1 MRTLRTTLR
10 GAAVAAVAAS
20 LAAGAA
26 VTALP
31 ATAAPTTMDEGRTMA
46 KASLA
51 KAGQDATSAAEHKA
65 KKPKKPKKPKVKD
78 VAVDPDFGP
87 NVTFIDETW
96 TADRINEF
104 LETVNDEEE
113 FSLDRHQVF
122 FEPGTYGSAAGQD
135 DPATATGI
143 VNAHVGYYESIAGLG
158 AQPDDVHIN
167 GALHVEPVVGC
178 PNEPWACADPGS
190 LTRFWRSISNM
201 GINPIQRPVGED
213 AALPYP
219 AGVTAPHQMR
229 FAVSQAAPMRRMDI
243 QGDLT
248 IFGRYGEF
256 ASGGYLANSRVSGT
270 IASGSQQQWFTRNSE
285 VGAWD
290 GGVWNMLF
298 SGVTGAPAT
307 NFGQPAGEG
316 VGVTTTVDSTPV
328 SREAP
333 FLYRDGSGA
342 LAVFV
347 PNAKTNS
354 TGTDWSTG
362 PEAGQ
367 SIDVSEFYVAKEGSD
382 DAASINAALAAGKNL
397 ILTPGVYELDAALR
411 IDRAD
416 TVVLGLGYAS
426 LTPTAG
432 NAVIE
437 VGDVAGVKIAGIT
450 ADANVPESET
460 LIKVGPTGATVSDA
474 ADPTTLT
481 DVFVRVG
488 GPWAGKAVTSIE
500 VNSPDTLLDHIW
512 AWRGDHGNGI
522 GWDVNTGAHGVV
534 VNGDRVTA
542 TGLFVE
548 HYQEEQT
555 IWNGEDGQTLFYQN
569 EIPYDV
575 PNQAAWMD
583 GDRLGYAAYR
593 VADGVQNHTA
603 TGTGTYSFFNQGQDI
618 RLESGIQAPN
628 APGVSFRSMTAV
640 FLNGSGGINHV
651 INDTGAAVQQGTQR
665 TQVVAYP

>member
-26 VTALP
+26 VTATATP
-31 ATAAPTTMDEGRTMA
+31 AADGQGKALAPAASAKDTAAQGTA
-46 KASLA
+46 KPLDQY
-51 KAGQDATSAAEHKA
+51 KIKQKGKH
-65 KKPKKPKKPKVKD
+65 KPKKG
-78 VAVDPDFGP
+78 AADPDFGP
-87 NVTFIDETW
+87 NVTFIDPSW
-96 TADRINEF
+96 TTDRINQ
-104 LETVNDEEE
+104 LLDSVNDEAE

-143 VNAHVGYYESIAGLG
+143 VNAQVGYYESIAGLG
-158 AQPDDVHIN
+158 ARPDDVHIN

-213 AALPYP
+213 AALPFP
-219 AGVTAPHQMR
+219 AGVTEPHQMR

-270 IASGSQQQWFTRNSE
+270 IVSGSQQQWFTRNSE

-290 GGVWNMLF
+290 GGVWNMVF

-307 NFGQPAGEG
+307 NFGQPVGES
-316 VGVTTTVDSTPV
+316 VGVTTTIGATPV

-333 FLYRDGSGA
+333 FLYRDGTGE

-347 PNAKTNS
+347 PRAKTNS

-362 PEAGQ
+362 PEAGE
-367 SIDVSEFYVAKEGSD
+367 SIGISDFYVAKEGTD
-382 DAASINAALAAGKNL
+382 TAASINAALAGGKNL
-397 ILTPGVYELDAALR
+397 ILTPGVYELDAPLR
-411 IDRAD
+411 IDRAG

-432 NAVIE
+432 NAVVE

-450 ADANVPESET
+450 ADANVPESQK
-460 LIKVGPTGATVSDA
+460 LIQVGPEGATVSDA

-583 GDRLGYAAYR
+583 GERLGYAAYR
-593 VADGVQNHTA
+593 VADDVRNHSA

-628 APGVSFRSMTAV
+628 TPGVSFRSMTAI

-651 INDTGAAVQQGTQR
+651 INDAGTPVQQGTQR
-665 TQVVAYP
+665 SQVIAYP

>member
-26 VTALP
+26 VAALP
-31 ATAAPTTMDEGRTMA
+31 ATAAPSATDAGRAMA
-46 KASLA
+46 KSSVA
-51 KAGQDATSAAEHKA
+51 KPGATSEAKEQKA
-65 KKPKKPKKPKVKD
+65 KKPKVKKPKK
-78 VAVDPDFGP
+78 AAADPDFGP
-87 NVTFIDETW
+87 NVTFIDQTW
-96 TADRINEF
+96 AVDEINTF
-104 LETVNDEEE
+104 LETVNDEAE
-113 FSLDRHQVF
+113 FSLDRHQVY

-135 DPATATGI
+135 NPATATGI

-178 PNEPWACADPGS
+178 PTQPWACADPGS

-201 GINPIQRPVGED
+201 GINPIQRPIGED
-213 AALPYP
+213 AALPFP
-219 AGVTAPHQMR
+219 AGVTEPHQMR

-307 NFGQPAGEG
+307 NFGQTVGEG
-316 VGVTTTVDSTPV
+316 VGVTTTVGSTPV

-333 FLYRDGSGA
+333 FLYRDGAGELS
-342 LAVFV
+342 VFV
-347 PNAKTNS
+347 PNAKTDS
-354 TGTDWSTG
+354 SGTDWSTG
-362 PEAGQ
+362 PDAGQ
-367 SIDVSEFYVAKEGSD
+367 SIGISDFYVAKEGTD
-382 DAASINAALAAGKNL
+382 DAASINAALTSGKNL
-397 ILTPGVYELDAALR
+397 LLTPGVYELDAPLR

-432 NAVIE
+432 NAVVE

-460 LIKVGPTGATVSDA
+460 LIKVGPTGASVSDA

-593 VADGVQNHTA
+593 VADDVQNHSA
-603 TGTGTYSFFNQGQDI
+603 IGTGTYSFFNQGQDI

-628 APGVSFRSMTAV
+628 APGVSFRSLTAV

-665 TQVVAYP
+665 TQVVSYP

>member
-1 MRTLRTTLR
+1 M
-10 GAAVAAVAAS
+10 AA
-20 LAAGAA
+20 
-26 VTALP
+26 
-31 ATAAPTTMDEGRTMA
+31 
-46 KASLA
+46 
-51 KAGQDATSAAEHKA
+51 
-65 KKPKKPKKPKVKD
+65 
-78 VAVDPDFGP
+78 DPDFGP

-96 TADRINEF
+96 SVDRINEF
-104 LETVNDEEE
+104 LETVNDEAE

-135 DPATATGI
+135 DPANGTGI

-201 GINPIQRPVGED
+201 GINPIQRPIGED

-219 AGVTAPHQMR
+219 AGVTEPHQMR

-243 QGDLT
+243 QGNLT

-290 GGVWNMLF
+290 GGVWNMVF
-298 SGVTGAPAT
+298 SGTTGAPAT
-307 NFGQPAGEG
+307 NFGQTVGEG
-316 VGVTTTVDSTPV
+316 VGVKTTVGSTPV

-333 FLYRDGSGA
+333 FLYRDAAGE

-354 TGTDWSTG
+354 SGTDWSTG
-362 PEAGQ
+362 SDAGE
-367 SIDVSEFYVAKEGSD
+367 SIGISDFYVAKEGSD
-382 DAASINAALAAGKNL
+382 DAASINAALASGKNL
-397 ILTPGVYELDAALR
+397 VLTPGVYELDAPLN

-432 NAVIE
+432 NSVVE

-460 LIKVGPTGATVSDA
+460 LIKIGPEGATA
-474 ADPTTLT
+474 PTPPT
-481 DVFVRVG
+481 R
-488 GPWAGKAVTSIE
+488 P
-500 VNSPDTLLDHIW
+500 
-512 AWRGDHGNGI
+512 R
-522 GWDVNTGAHGVV
+522 
-534 VNGDRVTA
+534 
-542 TGLFVE
+542 
-548 HYQEEQT
+548 
-555 IWNGEDGQTLFYQN
+555 
-569 EIPYDV
+569 
-575 PNQAAWMD
+575 
-583 GDRLGYAAYR
+583 
-593 VADGVQNHTA
+593 
-603 TGTGTYSFFNQGQDI
+603 
-618 RLESGIQAPN
+618 
-628 APGVSFRSMTAV
+628 
-640 FLNGSGGINHV
+640 
-651 INDTGAAVQQGTQR
+651 
-665 TQVVAYP
+665 

>member
-1 MRTLRTTLR
+1 
-10 GAAVAAVAAS
+10 
-20 LAAGAA
+20 
-26 VTALP
+26 
-31 ATAAPTTMDEGRTMA
+31 MA
-46 KASLA
+46 KAPVA
-51 KAGQDATSAAEHKA
+51 KPATQKAADRKA
-65 KKPKKPKKPKVKD
+65 SNPRIVKE
-78 VAVDPDFGP
+78 AADPDFGP

-96 TADRINEF
+96 SADRINEL

-135 DPATATGI
+135 DPANATGI

-178 PNEPWACADPGS
+178 PNEPWACGDPGS

-201 GINPIQRPVGED
+201 GINPIQRPIGED

-219 AGVTAPHQMR
+219 AGMTEPHQMR
-229 FAVSQAAPMRRMDI
+229 FAVSQAAPMRRVDI

-256 ASGGYLANSRVSGT
+256 ASGGYLANSRVSGK
-270 IASGSQQQWFTRNSE
+270 IESGSQQQWFTRNSE
-285 VGAWD
+285 VGSWE
-290 GGVWNMLF
+290 GGVWNMLY

-307 NFGQPAGEG
+307 DFGDVVGEG
-316 VGVTTTVDSTPV
+316 VGVKTTVDSTPV

-333 FLYRDGSGA
+333 FLYRADGGDLS
-342 LAVFV
+342 VFV
-347 PNAKTNS
+347 PNAKTNT

-362 PEAGQ
+362 ADAGE
-367 SIDVSEFYVAKEGSD
+367 SIGISDFYVAKEGSD
-382 DAASINAALAAGKNL
+382 DAASINAALADGKNL
-397 ILTPGVYELDAALR
+397 ILTPGVYELDAPLK

-432 NAVIE
+432 NSVVE

-460 LIKVGPTGATVSDA
+460 LIKVGPEGATASDA

-488 GPWAGKAVTSIE
+488 GPWEGKAVTSIE

-522 GWDVNTGAHGVV
+522 GWDKNTGAHGVI

-548 HYQEEQT
+548 HYQKEQT

-569 EIPYDV
+569 ELPYDV
-575 PNQAAWMD
+575 PNQEAWMD
-583 GDRLGYAAYR
+583 GDRLGYAAYQ
-593 VADGVQNHTA
+593 VADDVQNHSA
-603 TGTGTYSFFNQGQDI
+603 IATGTYSFFNQGQDI

-628 APGVSFRSMTAV
+628 RPGVSFQSMTAI

-651 INDTGAAVQQGTQR
+651 INDTGGAVQKGTQR
-665 TQVVAYP
+665 TQVVSYP

>member
-31 ATAAPTTMDEGRTMA
+31 ATATPTAANEGRTMA
-46 KASLA
+46 KASA
-51 KAGQDATSAAEHKA
+51 TKPTKPEAHNPKAH
-65 KKPKKPKKPKVKD
+65 KPKK
-78 VAVDPDFGP
+78 AAADPDFGP

-96 TADRINEF
+96 SVDRINQF
-104 LETVNDEEE
+104 LETVNDEAE
-113 FSLDRHQVF
+113 FSLDRHQVY

-201 GINPIQRPVGED
+201 GINPIQRPIGED

-219 AGVTAPHQMR
+219 AGVTEPHQMR

-243 QGDLT
+243 QGNLT

-270 IASGSQQQWFTRNSE
+270 IVSGSQQQWFTRNSE
-285 VGAWD
+285 VGSWD
-290 GGVWNMLF
+290 GGVWNMVF

-307 NFGQPAGEG
+307 NFGQPVGEG
-316 VGVTTTVDSTPV
+316 VGVTTTVGSTPV

-333 FLYRDGSGA
+333 FLYRDGAGE

-347 PNAKTNS
+347 PNAKTGS
-354 TGTDWSTG
+354 SGTDWSTG
-362 PEAGQ
+362 PDAGQ
-367 SIDVSEFYVAKEGSD
+367 SIGISDFYVAKEGSD
-382 DAASINAALAAGKNL
+382 DAASINAALAGGKNL
-397 ILTPGVYELDAALR
+397 ILTPGVYELDAPLR

-432 NAVIE
+432 NSVVE

-450 ADANVPESET
+450 ADANVPESQT
-460 LIKVGPTGATVSDA
+460 LIKVGPEGATVSDA

-569 EIPYDV
+569 ELPYDV
-575 PNQAAWMD
+575 PNQAAWND
-583 GDRLGYAAYR
+583 GGRLGYAAYR
-593 VADGVQNHTA
+593 VADDVQNHSA
-603 TGTGTYSFFNQGQDI
+603 VGTGTYSFFNQGQDI
-618 RLESGIQAPN
+618 RLESGIQAPST
-628 APGVSFRSMTAV
+628 PGVSFRSMTAI

-651 INDTGAAVQQGTQR
+651 INNTGGAVQQGTQR
-665 TQVVAYP
+665 SQVVTYP

>member
-31 ATAAPTTMDEGRTMA
+31 ATATPTAANEGRTMA
-46 KASLA
+46 KASA
-51 KAGQDATSAAEHKA
+51 TKPTKPEAHKPKAH
-65 KKPKKPKKPKVKD
+65 KPKK
-78 VAVDPDFGP
+78 AAADPDFGP

-96 TADRINEF
+96 SVDRINQF
-104 LETVNDEEE
+104 LETVNDEAE
-113 FSLDRHQVF
+113 FSLDRHQVY

-201 GINPIQRPVGED
+201 GINPIQRPIGED

-219 AGVTAPHQMR
+219 AGVTEPHQMR

-243 QGDLT
+243 QGNLT

-270 IASGSQQQWFTRNSE
+270 IVSGSQQQWFTRNSE
-285 VGAWD
+285 VGGWD
-290 GGVWNMLF
+290 GGVWNMVF

-307 NFGQPAGEG
+307 NFGQPVGEG
-316 VGVTTTVDSTPV
+316 VGVTTTIGSTPV

-333 FLYRDGSGA
+333 FLYRDGTGE

-347 PNAKTNS
+347 PNAKTGS
-354 TGTDWSTG
+354 SGTDWSTG
-362 PEAGQ
+362 PDAGQ
-367 SIDVSEFYVAKEGSD
+367 SIGISDFYVAKEGSD
-382 DAASINAALAAGKNL
+382 DAASINAALAGGKNL
-397 ILTPGVYELDAALR
+397 ILTPGVYELDAPLR

-432 NAVIE
+432 NSVVE

-450 ADANVPESET
+450 ADANVPESQT
-460 LIKVGPTGATVSDA
+460 LIKVGPEGATASDA

-569 EIPYDV
+569 ELPYDV
-575 PNQAAWMD
+575 PNQAAWND
-583 GDRLGYAAYR
+583 GGRLGYAAYR
-593 VADGVQNHTA
+593 VADDVQNHSA
-603 TGTGTYSFFNQGQDI
+603 VGTGTYSFFNQGQDI
-618 RLESGIQAPN
+618 RLESGIQAPST
-628 APGVSFRSMTAV
+628 PGVSFRSMTAI

-651 INDTGAAVQQGTQR
+651 INNTGGAVQQGTQR
-665 TQVVAYP
+665 SQVVTYP